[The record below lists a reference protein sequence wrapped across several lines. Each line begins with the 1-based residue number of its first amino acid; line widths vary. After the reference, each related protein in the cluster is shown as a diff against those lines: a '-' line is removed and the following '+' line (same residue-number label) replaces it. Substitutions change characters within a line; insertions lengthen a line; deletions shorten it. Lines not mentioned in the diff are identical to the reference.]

1 MLLRLVLGALVS
13 GVRAGPGTYAHYQN
27 YGPDSSPSATMEM
40 DHVWVDM
47 PTPSETD
54 GNAVFASTQ
63 YGIWSSKLVLYL
75 APVSRETRICL
86 ARTVD
91 GLMHQ
96 PTGGA
101 DCRSVVA
108 PSTQVLD

>member
-1 MLLRLVLGALVS
+1 MLLLVVVGALV
-13 GVRAGPGTYAHYQN
+13 GGARAGPGTYAHYQN

-63 YGIWSSKLVLYL
+63 YGISSPKLVLYL
-75 APVSRETRICL
+75 APVSRETSNCL
-86 ARTVD
+86 ARV
-91 GLMHQ
+91 
-96 PTGGA
+96 PIGGA
-101 DCRSVVA
+101 DCHSVVA
-108 PSTQVLD
+108 P